1 LLPDSLKPTLP
12 LNTKANLRSSVMV
25 LPLALELKLATITL
39 AMWDTMVKMIWVSLT
54 TFLEAFK
61 DQIDSNEFIIN

>member
-1 LLPDSLKPTLP
+1 
-12 LNTKANLRSSVMV
+12 MV